1 MHPVQ
6 TCLFFTNKKKWSV
19 QLPLALSIVTT
30 HKDNREM
37 QGGQNTPSKEEKGT
51 IQVNIGGID

>member
-1 MHPVQ
+1 MNMVQ

-19 QLPLALSIVTT
+19 QLPLALSMVPT
-30 HKDNREM
+30 HNDNREM

-51 IQVNIGGID
+51 IQFHIGSID